1 MGKGDELYERVKQLE
16 QEWLGSLVSQNIMSS
31 VSPVLLLNIEPTDTS
46 DQANER
52 RAAGE
57 RFLAAM
63 RGAWEDHQLCMGMI
77 TDVLMYMVGSVN
89 PTMTDDVDSFCYRTK
104 S

>member
-16 QEWLGSLVSQNIMSS
+16 QEWLSSLVSQNIMSS
-31 VSPVLLLNIEPTDTS
+31 VSPVLLLNIEPTDTT

-77 TDVLMYMVGSVN
+77 TDVLMYMVGCSAHMWIILL
-89 PTMTDDVDSFCYRTK
+89 TFGKRTK